1 MLDWKEQLEKKI
13 EELKGGEDMI
23 SAKHALQDYDKI
35 VADTKL
41 SDIQKV
47 LAVGRILVKLL
58 LNIRTNQTG
67 GVTKDDTVKEDTDK
81 EEPRQEK

>member
-1 MLDWKEQLEKKI
+1 
-13 EELKGGEDMI
+13 MI